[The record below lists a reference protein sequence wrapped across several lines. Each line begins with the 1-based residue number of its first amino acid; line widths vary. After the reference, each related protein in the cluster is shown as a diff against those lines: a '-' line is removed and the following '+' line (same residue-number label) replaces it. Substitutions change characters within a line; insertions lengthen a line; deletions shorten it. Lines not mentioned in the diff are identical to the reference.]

1 MYKILPILIVGIFI
15 ISGLGAV
22 ATPEDNGEIETRSIY
37 FSNPTVVD
45 QNEYLNINM
54 KEANSFIIKEGKPLL
69 PSYVHTFT
77 FPLGTQIKGIT
88 CSPNGIKQQTI
99 SKDIIP
105 SPKAYSADFSMN
117 NEVSQISSIDYGENP
132 YPNKWYS
139 YDIGRGIFNNKQ
151 SIIVKVQ
158 VFPVQYQPANNI
170 IKWASSVDI
179 NVEYKDSVEP
189 AGARDEYKF
198 VIIGPSEYSDELAPL
213 ITHKIGRGIST
224 IFVSLMDAYTGVH
237 FPATGRDD
245 QEKIKYFIK
254 NAIENWNTEF
264 VMLVGGVDKLP
275 VRETHVKNGND
286 EEIFISDLYYADI
299 YNDTGGF
306 CSWDSNENDVFGEL
320 DWGPSHNTDE
330 VDLYPDVYLGRLAC
344 VNGNEVTTCVNKI
357 QTYEN
362 NEVFTKN
369 WFNKLVVIGGDHAP
383 GDPEAV
389 DEGEFV
395 NKKVI
400 EIMAGF
406 IPDRIWD
413 SNKKLSGLFPTG
425 VMNINNAINAGCG
438 FVEFAGHGN
447 TNVWATHPHEDEENW
462 IPTPGGYYLNFEIKK
477 LSNGNKLP
485 IVIVG
490 ACSTFK
496 FNKDPDC
503 FGWSFLLNNNGGGI
517 AACGASGLDWF
528 YLGEYV
534 TEKGFEKLC
543 IDSFQ
548 AYKDGAM
555 TFGEMWSGAINSY
568 IYPGMDALDHK
579 TVEEF
584 QPFGDPTLA
593 IRSDSQPPN
602 KPTTPSGPSGGK
614 VRTKLTYTTSAVEP
628 EGDQVYYM
636 FDWGDGTKSGWIG
649 PFSSGETGSAEHA
662 WTTEDTFT
670 IRAVAKDENGAI
682 SVRSDPLTV
691 TIPRNKVTSQS
702 VLQLLLERIQNRF
715 PLLENLLNINFF

>member
-1 MYKILPILIVGIFI
+1 MYKILPVLIVGIFVL
-15 ISGLGAV
+15 SGIGAV
-22 ATPEDNGEIETRSIY
+22 ALPEENTNIETHSIH
-37 FSNPTVVD
+37 FSNPTID
-45 QNEYLNINM
+45 NEKEYLSINI
-54 KEANSFIIKEGKPLL
+54 KEANSFVIKEGKPLL

-77 FPLGTQIKGIT
+77 FPIGTKIQSIT
-88 CSPNGIKQQTI
+88 CSPKGIRQQI
-99 SKDIIP
+99 LSKNIIP
-105 SPKAYSADFSMN
+105 SPKAYSAGFT
-117 NEVSQISSIDYGENP
+117 IDKENSLTSAVEYGNDP
-132 YPNKWYS
+132 YPNTWYT
-139 YDIGRGIFNNKQ
+139 YDVGSGRFNNKQ
-151 SIIVKVQ
+151 SVIVKVN
-158 VFPVQYQPANNI
+158 FYPIQYQPANNI
-170 IKWASSVDI
+170 ITYANYADI
-179 NVEYKDSVEP
+179 RIEYIYSVEP
-189 AGARDEYKF
+189 ANTNDDYKF
-198 VIIGPSEYSDELAPL
+198 IILGPSEYEDELVPL
-213 ITHKIGRGIST
+213 VIHKIDRGIST
-224 IFVSLMDAYTGVH
+224 ILVSLSDIYTGVH
-237 FPATGRDD
+237 FAATGRDD
-245 QEKIKYFIK
+245 QEKIKYFIY
-254 NAIENWNTEF
+254 NPIENWNTEF

-306 CSWDSNENDVFGEL
+306 CSWDSNGNDVFGEL

-344 VNGNEVTTCVNKI
+344 VNDVEVTTCVNKI
-357 QTYEN
+357 KTYED
-362 NEVFTKN
+362 NEVYKN
-369 WFNKLVVIGGDHAP
+369 HWFNKLVVIGGDHAP
-383 GDPEAV
+383 GDDEAV

-395 NKKVI
+395 NKKVMD
-400 EIMAGF
+400 IMAGF
-406 IPDRIWD
+406 IPDKIWD
-413 SNKKLSGLFPTG
+413 SNKRLSGFFPSG

-447 TNVWATHPHEDEENW
+447 TNVWATHPHEDEDTW
-462 IPTPGGYYLNFEIKK
+462 IPTHATYYLNTEIQK
-477 LSNGNKLP
+477 LTNGNKLP

-496 FNKDPDC
+496 YNKDPDC
-503 FGWSFLLNNNGGGI
+503 FGWSFLLNSNGGGI

-528 YLGEYV
+528 YSGEYV

-555 TFGEMWSGAINSY
+555 TFGEMWSGAISSD

-584 QPFGDPTLA
+584 QPLGDPTLA

-602 KPTTPSGPSGGK
+602 KPMMPSGPPGGK
-614 VRTKLTYTTSAVEP
+614 VGTELTYTTSAVDP

-649 PFSSGETGSAEHA
+649 PFSSGDNGSADHK
-662 WTTEDTFT
+662 WSTEDTFT
-670 IRAVAKDENGAI
+670 IRAIAKDENGAI

-691 TIPRNKVTSQS
+691 TIPRNKVISQS
-702 VLQLLLERIQNRF
+702 VLQLLFDRIQNMF
-715 PLLENLLNINFF
+715 PILCNLLNL